1 MVAVTLISKKAQIT
15 EPFFYV
21 FLNMKFLK
29 VIKLFSINLLI
40 FISLFIFAEFGI
52 RVLFPGLQLYQRT
65 YPFQFK
71 DLGFDKNQTKVN
83 WPKKDSLLGWVC
95 SPDSLLKFSNTQYNK
110 LDIKY
115 TINKEGFRNSINFS
129 EISRVKENKRILL
142 LGDSFIMSVY
152 LNEDQTITNELRKR
166 LGKNFSVYNLGI
178 PGYGI
183 DQSILAY
190 EKYQKIIDPDIVIL
204 FYIDDDISRVLESFR
219 KVEGMNKPSFDLI
232 EGKLTPRY
240 SSQRGISISLM
251 ENSYLLNKFYKKYMD
266 YYSIDLTENLFQR
279 LINNTKSNKQN
290 LVIVRCPVHENFIGD
305 GSNEFYSFKEFFNA
319 NGTYYIELEDS
330 LNHLS
335 LEHTSKYFLENDGH
349 PSKEGAEQFAS
360 KLKSIVLN
368 LYENS
373 SDN

>member
-1 MVAVTLISKKAQIT
+1 
-15 EPFFYV
+15 
-21 FLNMKFLK
+21 MKILK

-40 FISLFIFAEFGI
+40 LISLLIFGEFGI

-65 YPFQFK
+65 YPLQYK
-71 DLGFDKNQTKVN
+71 DMAFDNNQTKVN
-83 WPKKDSLLGWVC
+83 WPKKDSTLAWVC
-95 SPDSLLKFSNTQYNK
+95 KPDSLLKFSNRQYNK

-115 TINKEGFRNSINFS
+115 IINKEGFRNRTNFS
-129 EISRVKENKRILL
+129 EIPRIKENKRILL

-152 LNEDQTITNELRKR
+152 LNEDQTITNKLSKS

-190 EKYQKIIDPDIVIL
+190 EKYQKMIDPDIVIL

-219 KVEGMNKPSFDLI
+219 KVEGMNKPSFDLTD
-232 EGKLTPRY
+232 GKLTPIH
-240 SSQRGISISLM
+240 SLQRRFSTSLM

-266 YYSIDLTENLFQR
+266 YYSIDLTENLFER
-279 LINNTKSNKQN
+279 LIINTKANNQK
-290 LVIVRCPVHENFIGD
+290 LVIVRCPVLENFIGD

-330 LNHLS
+330 LNHSS
-335 LEHTSKYFLENDGH
+335 LENTSKYFLENDGH
-349 PSKEGAEQFAS
+349 PSPVGAALFAS

-368 LYENS
+368 LYKNS
-373 SDN
+373 AGN